1 MNGHTI
7 VLWYLKIEIK
17 HMDKQEEEIEKNA
30 LSTLQINLYLY
41 RTGNINKQWMNSDH
55 PTWLMSNY
63 KNSTI
68 YTRMASQNFNNI
80 CQTKQKFTYLN
91 TDLSNKELIHTTI

>member
-1 MNGHTI
+1 MNGHTS

-17 HMDKQEEEIEKNA
+17 HMEKQEEEIEKNA
-30 LSTLQINLYLY
+30 LSMLQTNFYLY

-63 KNSTI
+63 KTVQFIQEWPHKI
-68 YTRMASQNFNNI
+68 YTNI
-80 CQTKQKFTYLN
+80 CQTKQNFTCLLTYQ
-91 TDLSNKELIHTTI
+91 TKS

>member
-1 MNGHTI
+1 M
-7 VLWYLKIEIK
+7 E
-17 HMDKQEEEIEKNA
+17 KQEEEIKRKTSA
-30 LSTLQINLYLY
+30 LSMLQINFYLY

-68 YTRMASQNFNNI
+68 YTRMVSQNFNNI
-80 CQTKQKFTYLN
+80 CQTKQNFTYLH
-91 TDLSNKELIHTTI
+91 KYWLIKQRVNTTI